1 MKTILVVDDE
11 KDILNFFHRF
21 LSKLGHE
28 AVLTDSWETALE
40 KFNEESFDLVI
51 LDVHMPGRDGFQIA
65 KEMRLSKPDQK
76 ILVITGLGAGDVYKY
91 FSSSEIDVTEILY
104 KPFKIKKASAI
115 ISRILES

>member
-11 KDILNFFHRF
+11 KDVLTFFQRF

-40 KFNEESFDLVI
+40 KFYDERFDLVI

-65 KEMRLSKPDQK
+65 KEMRQSKPDQK
-76 ILVITGLGAGDVYKY
+76 ILIITGLSAGDVYKY

-104 KPFKIKKASAI
+104 KPFKIKKISAI